1 MTTTNPATGQSLH
14 VGMLA
19 RVEGEGGMDIRIR
32 DGVVESVALNI
43 FEPPRFYEAFLRGRR
58 WTEPP
63 DITARICGICPV
75 AYQSAACAALESICG
90 VAVPDHVRLM
100 RRLLYCGEWIE
111 SHTLHVYLLHAPDFL
126 GYDGAIEMA
135 GDHPAVVE
143 RALRLKKAGN
153 DLMALVGGRAVHP
166 VNVKVGGFYRL
177 PTWDE
182 ISAFRPTLQRAFEDA
197 LETVRLVATFDFP
210 DFEQDV
216 DYLALRSRHG
226 YSIESGDPVTTGG
239 LSFPVA
245 DFPRHISE
253 HHVAHSNALH
263 AVLDGKPYLVGPLAR
278 YLVAYASGRKDIKE
292 QVDGALKA
300 LDVPITALFSTL
312 GRTAARGLECQWAA
326 HKMKQ
331 YYDELIANIKAG
343 DLTTAN
349 VEKWEPSTWP
359 TEAKGAGPCEAPR
372 GALAHWIKIK
382 NTRIDLYQCVV
393 PTTWNAGP
401 RDAKGQIG
409 AYEAALL
416 NTPMAKPEQPV
427 EILRTIHSF
436 DPCLAC
442 ATHVMSPEGEEL
454 VAVTVR

>member
-182 ISAFRPTLQRAFEDA
+182 MSAFRPTLQRAFEDA

-278 YLVAYASGRKDIKE
+278 YTLNFD
-292 QVDGALKA
+292 QL
-300 LDVPITALFSTL
+300 ST
-312 GRTAARGLECQWAA
+312 TSQDAARQAGLGPTCRNPYQSIVVRAVEIVYAVEEALSIIDGWSGQPEASVPVPPR
-326 HKMKQ
+326 
-331 YYDELIANIKAG
+331 AG
-343 DLTTAN
+343 
-349 VEKWEPSTWP
+349 EGM
-359 TEAKGAGPCEAPR
+359 GASEAPR
-372 GALAHWIKIK
+372 GTIFHRYVLDDEGIIQDAQIVPPTSQNQPSVERDLQRAAQAWVDMDDEALTH
-382 NTRIDLYQCVV
+382 RC
-393 PTTWNAGP
+393 
-401 RDAKGQIG
+401 
-409 AYEAALL
+409 
-416 NTPMAKPEQPV
+416 EQ
-427 EILRTIHSF
+427 TIRNY
-436 DPCLAC
+436 DPCISC
-442 ATHVMSPEGEEL
+442 ATHFLDLRVDRS
-454 VAVTVR
+454 